1 MCENENIPSLLQ
13 INAYMCYV
21 IVFKKYFRNSPLSYV
36 THEILLQNFENKY
49 TKKNVLG
56 IEIFALYHSKAKPTC
71 TVFVLHMPKLQGKP
85 KTIQYVHTVTICF
98 TILDISV
105 QLLLFVFESLLWFQ
119 LRCVK
124 VITYSQQAISGK
136 ASS

>member
-1 MCENENIPSLLQ
+1 MCENENIPYLLQ
-13 INAYMCYV
+13 INAYMCYE

-36 THEILLQNFENKY
+36 THYKILKINIQ
-49 TKKNVLG
+49 KKKVLG
-56 IEIFALYHSKAKPTC
+56 IEIIALYHLKAKPTC